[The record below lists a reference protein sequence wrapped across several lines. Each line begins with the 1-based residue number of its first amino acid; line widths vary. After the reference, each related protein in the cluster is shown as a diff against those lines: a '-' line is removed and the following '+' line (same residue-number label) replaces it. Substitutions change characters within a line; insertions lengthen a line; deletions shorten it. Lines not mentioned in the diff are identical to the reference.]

1 MKIFFKL
8 IWEGLVFAVRELVL
22 NKTRTFLSLL
32 GISIG
37 IFAIISVFTIFDSM
51 EINLRSSLNS
61 LGSNVLFVQKW
72 PWAGGNNYP
81 WWKYMKRPQPTLKDL
96 KTIEKNSEKAA
107 AVSFM
112 VGKSK
117 TLKNNNNIISNTNV
131 EGVSYPYAQI
141 MSLNIEQGRYFTHLE
156 VEQGRRVAIIGAK
169 IAETLFPNE
178 NALDKTFK
186 IGGSK
191 ATVIGVLKKEG
202 EGGLLGI
209 SADQNV
215 FIPIKFMQSFID
227 IKRSSNTILAQ
238 AKPNVSNDE
247 LIGEL
252 TGLLRASHR
261 LKPTEE
267 DDFAIN
273 ETSIASK
280 VFDEIFKVLATV
292 GWIIGSFSLLV
303 GGFGVANIMFISVK
317 ERTRIIGIQ
326 KALGA
331 KNYFI
336 LIQFLF
342 ESVFLSVMGGIL
354 GLFIVWLLVLVLG
367 KALDFSMVLTLRNI
381 ALGIGV
387 SSLIGLLSGL
397 LPSFQAAR
405 LNPVEAIRSN
415 G

>member
-1 MKIFFKL
+1 M
-8 IWEGLVFAVRELVL
+8 
-22 NKTRTFLSLL
+22 
-32 GISIG
+32 
-37 IFAIISVFTIFDSM
+37 
-51 EINLRSSLNS
+51 
-61 LGSNVLFVQKW
+61 
-72 PWAGGNNYP
+72 
-81 WWKYMKRPQPTLKDL
+81 
-96 KTIEKNSEKAA
+96 
-107 AVSFM
+107 
-112 VGKSK
+112 
-117 TLKNNNNIISNTNV
+117 
-131 EGVSYPYAQI
+131 
-141 MSLNIEQGRYFTHLE
+141 
-156 VEQGRRVAIIGAK
+156 
-169 IAETLFPNE
+169 
-178 NALDKTFK
+178 
-186 IGGSK
+186 
-191 ATVIGVLKKEG
+191 
-202 EGGLLGI
+202 

-238 AKPNVSNDE
+238 AKPNISNEE

-273 ETSIASK
+273 ETSVVSNA
-280 VFDEIFKVLATV
+280 FDEIFKVLATV

-354 GLFIVWLLVLVLG
+354 GLFIVWILVLVLG
-367 KALDFSMVLTLRNI
+367 NALD
-381 ALGIGV
+381 
-387 SSLIGLLSGL
+387 IGLLSGL

-405 LNPVEAIRSN
+405 LDPVEAMRSN